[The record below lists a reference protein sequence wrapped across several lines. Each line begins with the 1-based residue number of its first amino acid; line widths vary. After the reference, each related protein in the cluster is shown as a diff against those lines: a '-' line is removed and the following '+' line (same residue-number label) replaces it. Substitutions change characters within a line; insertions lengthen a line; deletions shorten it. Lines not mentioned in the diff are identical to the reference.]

1 MEKSPDMAEKKEKVA
16 EIPASTTI
24 VPGDLVRVNTKVK
37 EGGKERIQTFEGT
50 VIKVRGR
57 GASKMFTV
65 RKIASGGIGV
75 ERIWPLNSPS
85 IESVKIVKHRP
96 QRRAKLYYLRK
107 LTGREATGAAL

>member
-1 MEKSPDMAEKKEKVA
+1 MAEKKEKVA

-24 VPGDLVRVNTKVK
+24 VSGDLVRVNTKVK

-85 IESVKIVKHRP
+85 IESIKIVKHRP

-107 LTGREATGAAL
+107 LTGREATGASL

>member
-1 MEKSPDMAEKKEKVA
+1 MAEKKEKVA
-16 EIPASTTI
+16 EITASNKI

-37 EGGKERIQTFEGT
+37 EGGKERLQIFEGT
-50 VIKVRGR
+50 VIKIRGR
-57 GASKMFTV
+57 GVSKMFTV

-107 LTGREATGAAL
+107 LTGREATGASL